1 MMNVYEIPLV
11 RGAQS
16 AVASLD
22 RQPPDSRRQQPRTTH
37 HAFYFLDLPGYGYAR
52 ASQGDRQAFRHLI
65 RHTLER
71 ARLAGVLWLLDIRR
85 EPSDDD
91 RATHELFAG
100 RETLVLAV
108 LTKSDTLPRAGRVRR
123 ERELRE
129 TLELDADQVIRTS
142 AREQEGVEELREAI
156 GELVSTSGAPG

>member
-1 MMNVYEIPLV
+1 MRSPRLPPLTDN
-11 RGAQS
+11 RPTRA
-16 AVASLD
+16 ASNHA
-22 RQPPDSRRQQPRTTH
+22 PRTTPFIFSTSP
-37 HAFYFLDLPGYGYAR
+37 ATATREPR

-100 RETLVLAV
+100 RETPVLAV